1 MSQIYTFHKTVIG
14 HSHVTRGIPC
24 EDASASFTAEDGRYH
39 IALIA
44 DGHGQERSFR
54 SSVGSRFAAEAALE
68 ALKAFAEAVLSSKD
82 NENQFYLD
90 ILENPRYRR
99 MAIRQLTDTIFT
111 SWYDRVREDFSAN
124 PPSPEE
130 QVKYAAYCSN
140 EEEIPKIYGTTLI
153 AALRLPKCMVLLQQ
167 GDGRCDVFYADG
179 SVDQPIP
186 WDDRCE
192 GNVTTS
198 LCDEDAFTSVRHC
211 VLDLEQKP
219 VVACYAGS
227 DGVEDAYR
235 TMDGTHTFYR
245 DLSCIL
251 AEKHGPDFDAYLEEM
266 LPEFSAWGRFSKA
279 GSGDDVSVAGIVDL
293 DGIAP
298 LLEGFRTA
306 VQRFELEEDLFWQE
320 DALRSKMRKHSI
332 LKQRMEAARAEYEAE
347 EARRTKISQTLAT
360 MYQKREELTTKLAS
374 SQHKVCEGKED
385 LDAISRYLE
394 STLQEDTSK
403 NLLCKILAKNPKLC
417 QLLLNSLGSIVSN
430 DESSCSQMQTQC
442 DELTRRIA
450 DLSDALEKPGEALAR
465 YEQAKAAFEEYDG
478 PYQAI
483 SEQIRQ
489 LKDQIWELR

>member
-1 MSQIYTFHKTVIG
+1 MSQIYTFHKSVMG
-14 HSHVTRGIPC
+14 YSHIKNSIPC

-68 ALKAFAEAVLSSKD
+68 ALKVFAEAALASEETEKR
-82 NENQFYLD
+82 FYLD
-90 ILENPRYRR
+90 ILDNPRYRR
-99 MAIRQLTDTIFT
+99 MAIRQLTDTILAN
-111 SWYDRVREDFSAN
+111 WHDRVREDFISN

-130 QVKYAAYCSN
+130 TEKYAAYCSN

-198 LCDEDAFTSVRHC
+198 LCDEDAFDSVRHC
-211 VLDLEQKP
+211 VIDLEKKS

-235 TMDGTHTFYR
+235 TMEGTHTFYR
-245 DLSCIL
+245 DLCCTL
-251 AEKHGPDFDAYLEEM
+251 AELRGPDFDAYLEEM
-266 LPEFSAWGRFSKA
+266 LPEFSAWGRFSKQ
-279 GSGDDVSVAGIVDL
+279 GSHDDVSVAGIVDL

-298 LLEGFRTA
+298 LLEGFRTD
-306 VQRFELEEDLFWQE
+306 VHRFELEEDLFWQE
-320 DALRSKMRKHSI
+320 DALRSKSRGYGI
-332 LKQRMEAARAEYEAE
+332 LKKRMEDALAEYEAE
-347 EARRTKISQTLAT
+347 EARRAKIAQTLVT
-360 MYQKREELTTKLAS
+360 MYQKREELLAKLND

-385 LDAISRYLE
+385 LEAISRYLE
-394 STLQEDTSK
+394 STLQEDISK

-430 DESSCSQMQTQC
+430 DESSHHQMQSQC

-450 DLSDALEKPGEALAR
+450 DLSDALEKPNETLAK
-465 YEQAKAAFEEYDG
+465 YEQAKAAFEEYNG